1 MKSCVQKKMVVL
13 FVLVYIPN
21 PMAFTGYMNQHSSLV
36 SNRPTASA
44 IKNHFGKNAK
54 KLATDRDVIF
64 ERPDFNTS
72 PEYYQ
77 KSATAQLM
85 NTIKNRP
92 FLNADRV
99 YHIEEHITSFKK
111 WLVCLNA
118 NRASHS
124 KMITVCISGP
134 SFSGKT
140 HLANYLAHQ
149 FELAVQNDD
158 SYIRKTYFQSLW
170 TRVNSSIYERP
181 SAPQVMVWLKFL
193 LAQLTTLGDDM
204 NDLWD
209 ESSTTL
215 ESLLRRIAINDAT
228 TIIPIF
234 IEDAHHNIHQA
245 HTMIRLLVKLTRQIF
260 DQHKVFLMP
269 VLIGEN
275 LSEKFLG
282 KIVQE
287 DEVNLQWFETDGS
300 VASIKSAQ
308 ELTSRFLRDNY
319 AMCVSINHYRHIFT
333 LLGRRVS
340 WIRDVAFVLKQH
352 HLPTS
357 FFIWREWLA
366 LQENYI
372 KRDEML
378 TLELK
383 AELICLWLSNDS
395 HWEILVSEKYKGQTL
410 PNHLMIRGDYV
421 QENGKFVRRL
431 DLTLSHMN
439 FWFPDFFDW
448 YEWLLKFATTENPD
462 LSEAWLWICDKMIR
476 FLNNQNESF
485 AINHETIFHWT
496 QQDWQIIKEQKSNPL
511 VLLVRSLYQNK

>member
-1 MKSCVQKKMVVL
+1 
-13 FVLVYIPN
+13 
-21 PMAFTGYMNQHSSLV
+21 MAFTGYMNQHSSLV

-54 KLATDRDVIF
+54 KLAADRDVIF

-72 PEYYQ
+72 PDYYQ
-77 KSATAQLM
+77 ESATTRSM
-85 NTIKNRP
+85 NAIKNRP
-92 FLNADRV
+92 FLNANRV
-99 YHIEEHITSFKK
+99 YHIEEHIASFKK
-111 WLVCLNA
+111 WLARLNA
-118 NRASHS
+118 DRASHS
-124 KMITVCISGP
+124 KMITICISGP

-140 HLANYLAHQ
+140 HLANYLVHQ
-149 FELAVQNDD
+149 FELAVQGDD
-158 SYIRKTYFQSLW
+158 SYTRRIYFQPLW

-204 NDLWD
+204 NDFWD

-215 ESLLRRIAINDAT
+215 ENLLKRIAINDAT
-228 TIIPIF
+228 TIIPLF
-234 IEDAHHNIHQA
+234 IEDAHHNIYQA
-245 HTMIRLLVKLTRQIF
+245 HTMTRLLVKLTKQILN
-260 DQHKVFLMP
+260 QYKVFLMP

-275 LSEKFLG
+275 LSEKFLA
-282 KIVQE
+282 KIIQE

-319 AMCVSINHYRHIFT
+319 ATSVPINHYHCIFA
-333 LLGRRVS
+333 LIGRRVS
-340 WIRDVAFVLKQH
+340 WIRDVAFVLNQH
-352 HLPTS
+352 QNSPTS

-372 KRDEML
+372 KRMETL
-378 TLELK
+378 TRELK
-383 AELICLWLSNDS
+383 AELLCLWLSNDS
-395 HWEILVSEKYKGQTL
+395 RWEILTSEKYKGQIL
-410 PNHLMIRGDYV
+410 PDHLMTRGDYV
-421 QENGKFVRRL
+421 QENGKFVQRL

-462 LSEAWLWICDKMIR
+462 LSEAWLWICDKMTR

-496 QQDWQIIKEQKSNPL
+496 QQDWQVIKKEKSNPL
-511 VLLVRSLYQNK
+511 VLLVHSLHQNK